1 MDRSFAIGD
10 IHGCNKT
17 FQKLLLDKLRI
28 KKSDNI
34 YCLGDYID
42 RGNDSKGVIDFILDL
57 REQGYQIH
65 TIRGNHEQMMLDSTI
80 DDKNLYL
87 WMVNGGGTTL
97 QSFGIT
103 SFNEMPLVYRN
114 FFISTE
120 YYIRTDNYILV
131 HAGLNLNLKDPF
143 DDKYSMLW
151 YRILSVDEHKLGD
164 YILLHGHNPLSL
176 YYILK
181 QQNTKVINID
191 GGCVFKPYEQY
202 GYLVAYDMNRKDFIY
217 LENIDIL

>member
-80 DDKNLYL
+80 GDKNLYL

-164 YILLHGHNPLSL
+164 HILLHGHNPLSL

>member
-17 FQKLLLDKLRI
+17 FQKLLLDTLHI
-28 KKSDNI
+28 KKSDHI

-42 RGNDSKGVIDFILDL
+42 RGNDSKGVVDFIMDL
-57 REQGYQIH
+57 REKGYQIH

-87 WMVNGGGTTL
+87 WLMNGGGTTL

-103 SFNEMPLVYRN
+103 SFNEMPMVYRN
-114 FFISTE
+114 FFISTK
-120 YYIRTDNYILV
+120 YYIKTGNYIFV
-131 HAGLNLNLKDPF
+131 HAGLNLQLEDPF
-143 DDKYSMLW
+143 EDKYSMLW
-151 YRILSVDEHKLGD
+151 YRMLSVDEHKSGEQ
-164 YILLHGHNPLSL
+164 IIIHGHNPLSL

-181 QQNTKVINID
+181 QQDTKIINID
-191 GGCVFKPYEQY
+191 GGCVYKQIEQY
-202 GYLVAYDMNRKDFIY
+202 GFLVAYEMNKKEFIY
-217 LENIDIL
+217 LENIDVT